1 MAEIEKSLVLF
12 NEWGFFLPL
21 INPILAQSL
30 ELSAKRRD
38 ESLKAQSNEMKSP
51 LKQSLSTLVKHSEI
65 FYPLLVSLFIHP
77 NFFMREET

>member
-1 MAEIEKSLVLF
+1 MAEIEKSLVQF

-38 ESLKAQSNEMKSP
+38 ESLKALNSKQWNEVAFETK
-51 LKQSLSTLVKHSEI
+51 L
-65 FYPLLVSLFIHP
+65 IHAG
-77 NFFMREET
+77 